1 MKAILYSTHCP
12 CCEALEE
19 RLRQAKIEYDIV
31 SDTEQI
37 LALGITHVPVLEID
51 RRQMNYPAAIRW
63 LNERK
68 VSHEN

>member
-12 CCEALEE
+12 CCETLEE
-19 RLRQAKIEYDIV
+19 RLRQAKIEYIV
-31 SDTEQI
+31 ISDTEHI
-37 LALGITHVPVLEID
+37 LALGITRVPILEID
-51 RRQMNYPAAIRW
+51 GRQMNYPAAMRW